1 MSIFNNLKVAFK
13 DKTNFELNRSL
24 LIFSIISNPII
35 SKSLITLTKILIN
48 LRIPIDFF
56 IKHTIFKQFCGG
68 TNIKNTSAI
77 IDKLWKSKIGSILDY
92 SVEGKEKDIDFEK
105 VKNETIN
112 NIIKASKSK
121 KIPFAVF
128 KATGLTKFNLLKK
141 INSNKNLKKEEII
154 EKEKFINRIETI
166 CKTSYN
172 YKTPVFIDAEESW
185 IQEGI
190 DKIVLLMMKK
200 YNKKEVYIYNT
211 LQMYRI
217 DRLNYLNEIL
227 SIAKKEKFLL
237 GIKLDRGAYH
247 QQEID
252 RAIKLKYDVPVFIT
266 KNQTDESFNSSLKLC
281 CDNINYISICAG
293 THNEYSS
300 QLLIDLMKKNN
311 INKNDSRIYFS
322 QLLGMSDHI
331 SYNISEHGFNTAK
344 YVPYGPIK
352 EVIPYLIRRAE
363 ENTSI
368 SGQMNRDLLNIL
380 NEKKRRKFNLNN

>member
-13 DKTNFELNRSL
+13 DKSNFELNRSL

-35 SKSLITLTKILIN
+35 SKSLIILTKTLIK
-48 LRIPIDFF
+48 LRIPISFF

-68 TNIKNTSAI
+68 TNINNARTT

-92 SVEGKEKDIDFEK
+92 SVEGKDKEVDFK
-105 VKNETIN
+105 RVKNETIN
-112 NIIKASKSK
+112 NIIKASKSS

-128 KATGLTKFNLLKK
+128 KPTGLTKFSLLEK
-141 INSNKNLKKEEII
+141 INSNQNLKSNEII
-154 EKEKFINRIETI
+154 EKQKFINRIEEI

-172 YKTPVFIDAEESW
+172 YKTPVFVDAEESW
-185 IQEGI
+185 IQDGI
-190 DKIVLLMMKK
+190 DMIVLSMMKK

-211 LQMYRI
+211 LQMYRT
-217 DRLNYLNEIL
+217 DRLNYLNEII

-237 GIKLDRGAYH
+237 GIKLVRGAYH

-252 RAIKLKYDVPVFIT
+252 RAIKLKYDIPVFET
-266 KNQTDESFNSSLKLC
+266 KNKSDESFNKSLKIC
-281 CDNINYISICAG
+281 CDNINHISICAG

-311 INKNDSRIYFS
+311 IDKNDPRIYFS
-322 QLLGMSDHI
+322 QLLGMCDHI
-331 SYNISEHGFNTAK
+331 SYNIAEHGFNTAK

-352 EVIPYLIRRAE
+352 DVIPYLIRRAE

-368 SGQMNRDLLNIL
+368 SGQMNRDLSNIIS
-380 NEKKRRKFNLNN
+380 EKKRRKFN

>member
-13 DKTNFELNRSL
+13 DKSNFELNRSL

-35 SKSLITLTKILIN
+35 SKSLITLTKTLIK
-48 LRIPIDFF
+48 LRIPVGFF

-68 TNIKNTSAI
+68 TNINNARTT

-92 SVEGKEKDIDFEK
+92 SVEGKDKEVDFK
-105 VKNETIN
+105 RVKNETIN
-112 NIIKASKSK
+112 NIIKASKSS

-128 KATGLTKFNLLKK
+128 KPTGLTKFSLLEK
-141 INSNKNLKKEEII
+141 INSNQNLKSNEII
-154 EKEKFINRIETI
+154 EKQKFINRIEDI

-185 IQEGI
+185 IQDGI
-190 DKIVLLMMKK
+190 DMIVLSMMKK

-211 LQMYRI
+211 LQMYRT
-217 DRLNYLNEIL
+217 DRLNYLNEII

-237 GIKLDRGAYH
+237 GIKLVRGAYH

-252 RAIKLKYDVPVFIT
+252 RAIKLKYDIPVFET
-266 KNQTDESFNSSLKLC
+266 KNKSDESFNKSLKIC
-281 CDNINYISICAG
+281 CDNINHISICAG

-311 INKNDSRIYFS
+311 IEKNDPRIYFS
-322 QLLGMSDHI
+322 QLLGMCDHI
-331 SYNISEHGFNTAK
+331 SYNIAEHGFNTAK

-352 EVIPYLIRRAE
+352 DVIPYLIRRAE

-368 SGQMNRDLLNIL
+368 SGQMNRDLSNIIR
-380 NEKKRRKFNLNN
+380 KKNVESLIKTI

>member
-13 DKTNFELNRSL
+13 DKSDFEISRSL
-24 LIFSIISNPII
+24 LIFSIISNPVI
-35 SKSLITLTKILIN
+35 SKSLITLTKTLIK
-48 LRIPIDFF
+48 LKIPVGFF

-68 TNIKNTSAI
+68 TNINNAKTT

-92 SVEGKEKDIDFEK
+92 SVEGKDKEVDFK
-105 VKNETIN
+105 RVKNETIN
-112 NIIKASKSK
+112 NIIKASKSS

-128 KATGLTKFNLLKK
+128 KPTGLTKFSLLKK
-141 INSNKNLKKEEII
+141 INSNQNLNSNEMI
-154 EKEKFINRIETI
+154 EKQKFINRIEEI

-172 YKTPVFIDAEESW
+172 YKTPVFVDAEESW
-185 IQEGI
+185 IQDGI
-190 DKIVLLMMKK
+190 DMIVLSMMKK

-211 LQMYRI
+211 LQMYRT
-217 DRLNYLNEIL
+217 DRLNYLNKIISL
-227 SIAKKEKFLL
+227 AKKEKFLL
-237 GIKLDRGAYH
+237 GIKLVRGAYH

-252 RAIKLKYDVPVFIT
+252 RALKLKYDIPVFKT
-266 KNQTDESFNSSLKLC
+266 KNKSDESFNKSLKIC

-311 INKNDSRIYFS
+311 IEKSDPRIYFS
-322 QLLGMSDHI
+322 QLLGMCDHI
-331 SYNISEHGFNTAK
+331 SYNIAEHGFNTAK

-352 EVIPYLIRRAE
+352 DVIPYLIRRAE

-368 SGQMNRDLLNIL
+368 SGQMNRDLSNIIS
-380 NEKKRRKFNLNN
+380 EKKRRKFN

>member
-13 DKTNFELNRSL
+13 DKSNFELNRSL

-35 SKSLITLTKILIN
+35 SKSLITLTKTLIK
-48 LRIPIDFF
+48 LRIPISFF

-68 TNIKNTSAI
+68 TNINNARTT

-92 SVEGKEKDIDFEK
+92 SVEGKDKEVDFK
-105 VKNETIN
+105 RVKNETIN
-112 NIIKASKSK
+112 NIIKASKSS

-128 KATGLTKFNLLKK
+128 KPTGLTKFSLLEK
-141 INSNKNLKKEEII
+141 INSNQNLKSNEII
-154 EKEKFINRIETI
+154 EKQKFINRIEEI

-172 YKTPVFIDAEESW
+172 YKTPVFVDAEESW
-185 IQEGI
+185 IQDGI
-190 DKIVLLMMKK
+190 DMIVLSMMKK

-211 LQMYRI
+211 LQMYRT
-217 DRLNYLNEIL
+217 DRLNYLNEII

-237 GIKLDRGAYH
+237 GIKLVRGAYH

-252 RAIKLKYDVPVFIT
+252 RAIKLKYDIPVFET
-266 KNQTDESFNSSLKLC
+266 KNKSDESFNKSLKIC
-281 CDNINYISICAG
+281 CDNINHISICAG

-311 INKNDSRIYFS
+311 IDKNDPRIYFS
-322 QLLGMSDHI
+322 QLLGMCDHI
-331 SYNISEHGFNTAK
+331 SYNIAEHGFNTAK

-352 EVIPYLIRRAE
+352 DVIPYLIRRAE

-368 SGQMNRDLLNIL
+368 SGQMNRDLSNIIS
-380 NEKKRRKFNLNN
+380 EKKRRKFN

>member
-13 DKTNFELNRSL
+13 DKSDFEINRSL
-24 LIFSIISNPII
+24 LIFSIISNPVI
-35 SKSLITLTKILIN
+35 SKSLITLTKTLIK
-48 LRIPIDFF
+48 LKIPVGFF

-68 TNIKNTSAI
+68 TNINNAKTT

-92 SVEGKEKDIDFEK
+92 SVEGKDKEVDFK
-105 VKNETIN
+105 RVKNETIN
-112 NIIKASKSK
+112 NIIKASKSS

-128 KATGLTKFNLLKK
+128 KPTGLTKFSLLEK
-141 INSNKNLKKEEII
+141 INSNQNLNSNEII
-154 EKEKFINRIETI
+154 EKQKFINRIEEI

-172 YKTPVFIDAEESW
+172 YKTPVFVDAEESW
-185 IQEGI
+185 IQDGI
-190 DKIVLLMMKK
+190 DMIVLSMMKK

-211 LQMYRI
+211 LQMYRT
-217 DRLNYLNEIL
+217 DRLNYLNKII
-227 SIAKKEKFLL
+227 SVAKKEKFLL
-237 GIKLDRGAYH
+237 GIKLVRGAYH

-252 RAIKLKYDVPVFIT
+252 RALKLKYDIPVFKT
-266 KNQTDESFNSSLKLC
+266 KNKSDESFNKSLKIC

-311 INKNDSRIYFS
+311 IDKSDPRIYFS
-322 QLLGMSDHI
+322 QLLGMCDHI
-331 SYNISEHGFNTAK
+331 SYNIAEHGFNTAK

-352 EVIPYLIRRAE
+352 DVIPYLIRRAE

-368 SGQMNRDLLNIL
+368 SGQMNRDLSNIIS
-380 NEKKRRKFNLNN
+380 EKKRRKFN

>member
-13 DKTNFELNRSL
+13 VKSNFELNRSL

-35 SKSLITLTKILIN
+35 SKSLITLTKTLIK
-48 LRIPIDFF
+48 LRIPISFF

-68 TNIKNTSAI
+68 TNINNARTT

-92 SVEGKEKDIDFEK
+92 SVEGKDKEVDFK
-105 VKNETIN
+105 RLKNETIN
-112 NIIKASKSK
+112 NIIKASKSS

-128 KATGLTKFNLLKK
+128 KPTGLTKFSLLEK
-141 INSNKNLKKEEII
+141 INSNQNLKSDEII
-154 EKEKFINRIETI
+154 EKQKFINRIEEI

-172 YKTPVFIDAEESW
+172 YKTPVFVDAEESW
-185 IQEGI
+185 IQDGI
-190 DKIVLLMMKK
+190 DMIVLSMMKK

-211 LQMYRI
+211 LQMYRT
-217 DRLNYLNEIL
+217 DRLNYLNKII
-227 SIAKKEKFLL
+227 SIAKNEKFLL
-237 GIKLDRGAYH
+237 GIKLVRGAYH

-252 RAIKLKYDVPVFIT
+252 RAIKLKYDVPVFET
-266 KNQTDESFNSSLKLC
+266 KNKTDESFNKSLKIC
-281 CDNINYISICAG
+281 CDNINHISICAG

-311 INKNDSRIYFS
+311 INKNDPRIYFS
-322 QLLGMSDHI
+322 QLLGMCDHI
-331 SYNISEHGFNTAK
+331 SYNIAEHGFNTAK

-352 EVIPYLIRRAE
+352 DVIPYLIRRAE

-380 NEKKRRKFNLNN
+380 NEKKRRKFN

>member
-1 MSIFNNLKVAFK
+1 MSIFNNLKVAFQ

-24 LIFSIISNPII
+24 LIFLIISNPII
-35 SKSLITLTKILIN
+35 SNSFISLTKLLIKF
-48 LRIPIDFF
+48 RIPINFF

-68 TNIKNTSAI
+68 TNIKNTRTT
-77 IDKLWKSKIGSILDY
+77 IDKLWRSKIGSILDY
-92 SVEGKEKDIDFEK
+92 SVEGKEKEVDFER
-105 VKNETIN
+105 VKKETVN

-128 KATGLTKFNLLKK
+128 KPTGLTKFNLLEK
-141 INSNKNLKKEEII
+141 INSNQNLKSEEII
-154 EKEKFINRIETI
+154 EKQKFINRIEEI

-190 DKIVLLMMKK
+190 DKIVLSMMKK
-200 YNKKEVYIYNT
+200 YNKKEVYIYIT

-217 DRLNYLNEIL
+217 DRLDYLNDII
-227 SIAKKEKFLL
+227 SKAKKENFLL
-237 GIKLDRGAYH
+237 GIKLVRGAYH

-252 RAIKLKYDVPVFIT
+252 RAIKLKYDIPVFEN
-266 KNQTDESFNSSLKLC
+266 KNKSDESFNKSLKIC
-281 CDNINYISICAG
+281 CENINHISFCAG

-311 INKNDSRIYFS
+311 IDKNDPRIYFS
-322 QLLGMSDHI
+322 QLLGMCDHI
-331 SYNISEHGFNTAK
+331 SYNIAEYGFNTAK

-352 EVIPYLIRRAE
+352 DVIPYLIRRAE

-368 SGQMNRDLLNIL
+368 SGQMNRDLLNIS
-380 NEKKRRKFNLNN
+380 NERKRRKFNLNN

>member
-13 DKTNFELNRSL
+13 DKTNFELNRSY

-35 SKSLITLTKILIN
+35 SKSLIILTKILIN
-48 LRIPIDFF
+48 LRMPINFF
-56 IKHTIFKQFCGG
+56 IKHTIFRQFCGG
-68 TNIKNTSAI
+68 TNINNARTT

-92 SVEGKEKDIDFEK
+92 SVEGKDKEVDFK
-105 VKNETIN
+105 RVKNETIN
-112 NIIKASKSK
+112 NIIKASKSS

-128 KATGLTKFNLLKK
+128 KPTGLTKFSLLEK
-141 INSNKNLKKEEII
+141 INSNQNLKSDEII
-154 EKEKFINRIETI
+154 EKQKFINRIEEI

-172 YKTPVFIDAEESW
+172 YKTPVFVDAEESW
-185 IQEGI
+185 IQDGI
-190 DKIVLLMMKK
+190 DMIVLSMMKK

-211 LQMYRI
+211 LQMYRT
-217 DRLNYLNEIL
+217 DRLNYLNQII

-237 GIKLDRGAYH
+237 GIKLVRGAYH

-252 RAIKLKYDVPVFIT
+252 RAIKLKYDVPVFET
-266 KNQTDESFNSSLKLC
+266 KNKSDESFNKSLKIC
-281 CDNINYISICAG
+281 CDNINHISICAG

-311 INKNDSRIYFS
+311 INKNDPRIYFS
-322 QLLGMSDHI
+322 QLLGMCDHI
-331 SYNISEHGFNTAK
+331 SYNIAEHGFNTAK

-352 EVIPYLIRRAE
+352 DVIPYLIRRAE

-380 NEKKRRKFNLNN
+380 NEKKRRKFN

>member
-13 DKTNFELNRSL
+13 DKTNFELNRSY

-35 SKSLITLTKILIN
+35 SKSLIILTKILIN
-48 LRIPIDFF
+48 LRMPINFF
-56 IKHTIFKQFCGG
+56 IKHTIFRQFCGG
-68 TNIKNTSAI
+68 TNINNARTT

-92 SVEGKEKDIDFEK
+92 SVEGKDKEVDFK
-105 VKNETIN
+105 RVKNETIN
-112 NIIKASKSK
+112 NIIKASKSS

-128 KATGLTKFNLLKK
+128 KPTGLTKFSLLEK
-141 INSNKNLKKEEII
+141 INSNQNLKSDEII
-154 EKEKFINRIETI
+154 EKQKFINRIEEI

-172 YKTPVFIDAEESW
+172 YKTPVFVDAEESW
-185 IQEGI
+185 IQDGI
-190 DKIVLLMMKK
+190 DMIVLSMMKK

-211 LQMYRI
+211 LQMYRT
-217 DRLNYLNEIL
+217 DRLNYLNQII

-237 GIKLDRGAYH
+237 GIKLVRGAYH

-252 RAIKLKYDVPVFIT
+252 RAIKLKYDVPVFET
-266 KNQTDESFNSSLKLC
+266 KNKTDESFNKSLKIC
-281 CDNINYISICAG
+281 CDNINHISICAG

-311 INKNDSRIYFS
+311 INKNDPRIYFS
-322 QLLGMSDHI
+322 QLLGMCDHI
-331 SYNISEHGFNTAK
+331 SYNIAEHGFNTAK

-352 EVIPYLIRRAE
+352 DVIPYLIRRAE

-368 SGQMNRDLLNIL
+368 SGQMNRDLLNIS

>member
-13 DKTNFELNRSL
+13 DKSNFELNRSL

-35 SKSLITLTKILIN
+35 SKSLIILTKTLIK
-48 LRIPIDFF
+48 LRIPISFF

-68 TNIKNTSAI
+68 TNINNARTT

-92 SVEGKEKDIDFEK
+92 SVEGKDKEVDFK
-105 VKNETIN
+105 RVKNETIN
-112 NIIKASKSK
+112 NIIKASKSS

-128 KATGLTKFNLLKK
+128 KPTGLTKFSLLEK
-141 INSNKNLKKEEII
+141 INSNQNLKSDEII
-154 EKEKFINRIETI
+154 EKQKFINRIEEI

-172 YKTPVFIDAEESW
+172 YKTPVFVDAEESW
-185 IQEGI
+185 IQDGI
-190 DKIVLLMMKK
+190 DMIILSMMKK

-211 LQMYRI
+211 LQMYRT
-217 DRLNYLNEIL
+217 DRLNYLNEII

-237 GIKLDRGAYH
+237 GIKLVRGAYH
-247 QQEID
+247 KQEID
-252 RAIKLKYDVPVFIT
+252 RAIKLKYDIPVFET
-266 KNQTDESFNSSLKLC
+266 KNKSDESFNKSLKIC
-281 CDNINYISICAG
+281 CDNINHISICAG

-311 INKNDSRIYFS
+311 IDKNNPRIYFS
-322 QLLGMSDHI
+322 QLLGMCDHI
-331 SYNISEHGFNTAK
+331 SYNLAEHGFNTAK

-352 EVIPYLIRRAE
+352 DVIPYLIRRAE

-368 SGQMNRDLLNIL
+368 SGQMNRDLSNIIS
-380 NEKKRRKFNLNN
+380 EKKRRKFN

>member
-13 DKTNFELNRSL
+13 DKSNFELNRSL

-35 SKSLITLTKILIN
+35 SKSLIILTKTLIK
-48 LRIPIDFF
+48 LRIPISFF

-68 TNIKNTSAI
+68 TNINNARTT

-92 SVEGKEKDIDFEK
+92 SVEGKDKEVDFK
-105 VKNETIN
+105 RVKNETIN
-112 NIIKASKSK
+112 NIIKASKSS

-128 KATGLTKFNLLKK
+128 KPTGLTKFSLLEK
-141 INSNKNLKKEEII
+141 INSNQNLKSDEII
-154 EKEKFINRIETI
+154 EKQKFINRIEEI

-172 YKTPVFIDAEESW
+172 YKTPVFVDAEESW
-185 IQEGI
+185 IQDGI
-190 DKIVLLMMKK
+190 DMILLSMMKK

-211 LQMYRI
+211 LQMYRT
-217 DRLNYLNEIL
+217 DRLNYLNDII

-237 GIKLDRGAYH
+237 GIKLVRGAYH

-252 RAIKLKYDVPVFIT
+252 RAIKLKYDIPVFET
-266 KNQTDESFNSSLKLC
+266 KNKSDESFNKSLKIC
-281 CDNINYISICAG
+281 CDNINHISICAG

-311 INKNDSRIYFS
+311 IDKNNPRIYFS
-322 QLLGMSDHI
+322 QLLGMCDHI
-331 SYNISEHGFNTAK
+331 SYNIAEHGFNTAK

-352 EVIPYLIRRAE
+352 DVIPYLIRRAE

-368 SGQMNRDLLNIL
+368 SGQMNRDLSNIIS
-380 NEKKRRKFNLNN
+380 EKKRRKFN